1 MKSLQRIFAIVLKEI
16 RQLRRDRLTFGM
28 IVGIPVMQLLL
39 FGYAINTDVRHLSAA
54 VADLSST
61 AASRQLVMDLANTQV
76 IDIQYQVA
84 DTDALERLMRQGR
97 ISVGIFIPGDF
108 ERRLQQPERAAAQLL
123 IDGSDNIVQGAAA
136 LLARSA
142 RTSPYNDQPPVMEL
156 RTYYNPER
164 RSPVNTV
171 PGLVGIILTMT
182 MTLFTAVAIVRERE
196 RGNLEL
202 LITTPVRSS
211 ELMLA
216 KILPY
221 VFIGLI
227 QVSLVLLLGHLL
239 FAVPLRGA
247 LMNVYWVSLV
257 FIVANLA
264 HGPGH
269 LDARADP
276 VPGHAD
282 DLLHPAA
289 VDPAVRFHVPV
300 RRHAQASPV
309 DRRSAADDPLHA
321 PDPRGGA
328 ARRLSGGAVSG
339 TLHPSR
345 IHRGGDDRG
354 GEALPEAVGLERVE
368 PDCLTGQSG
377 RGRKSEV
384 AGELPVEAVGDL
396 RAWSVQVND
405 EFQVQILPSVAG

>member
-39 FGYAINTDVRHLSAA
+39 FGYAINTDVRHLSAGL
-54 VADLSST
+54 ADLSST

-76 IDIQYQVA
+76 IDIEYQVA
-84 DTDALERLMRQGR
+84 DTDALERLMREGK
-97 ISVGIFIPGDF
+97 ISVGIYIPADF
-108 ERRLQQPERAAAQLL
+108 ERRLQQPDRAAVQLL

-136 LLARSA
+136 LLARPA
-142 RTSPYNDQPPVMEL
+142 RVSPYDDRPPVMEL

-164 RSPVNTV
+164 RAPVNTV
-171 PGLVGIILTMT
+171 PGLIGIILTMT

-239 FAVPLRGA
+239 FDVPLRGT
-247 LMNVYWVSLV
+247 LINVYWVSLL

-264 HGPGH
+264 MG
-269 LDARADP
+269 LVISTLAQTQFQAMQMTFFI
-276 VPGHAD
+276 
-282 DLLHPAA
+282 LLPSILLSGFMFPFDGMPRPAQWIAEVLPMTHFMRLIRGVVLRGASLQELSMELLVLGGFIA
-289 VDPAVRFHVPV
+289 VAMTVAVRRF
-300 RRHAQASPV
+300 QK
-309 DRRSAADDPLHA
+309 
-321 PDPRGGA
+321 
-328 ARRLSGGAVSG
+328 RL
-339 TLHPSR
+339 
-345 IHRGGDDRG
+345 D
-354 GEALPEAVGLERVE
+354 
-368 PDCLTGQSG
+368 
-377 RGRKSEV
+377 
-384 AGELPVEAVGDL
+384 
-396 RAWSVQVND
+396 
-405 EFQVQILPSVAG
+405 

>member
-1 MKSLQRIFAIVLKEI
+1 MRSLQRMFAIVLKEI

-39 FGYAINTDVRHLSAA
+39 FGYAINTDVRHLSAGL
-54 VADLSST
+54 VDLAAT
-61 AASRQLVMDLANTQV
+61 AASRELVMQLAHTQV
-76 IDIQYQVA
+76 IDIEYQAA
-84 DTDALERLMRQGR
+84 DTDELERLMRQGK
-97 ISVGIFIPGDF
+97 ISVGIYIPADF

-136 LLARSA
+136 LLARAA
-142 RTSPYNDQPPVMEL
+142 RTSPYDDQPPALEL

-202 LITTPVRSS
+202 LITTPVRSW

-221 VFIGLI
+221 VVIGLI

-247 LMNVYWVSLV
+247 LLNVYWVSLL

-264 HGPGH
+264 LG
-269 LDARADP
+269 LVISTLAQTQFQAMQMTFFI
-276 VPGHAD
+276 
-282 DLLHPAA
+282 LLP
-289 VDPAVRFHVPV
+289 
-300 RRHAQASPV
+300 SI
-309 DRRSAADDPLHA
+309 L
-321 PDPRGGA
+321 
-328 ARRLSGGAVSG
+328 LSGFMFPFDGMPRPAQWIAEVLPMTHFMRLIRGVVLRGASLAELATELAILG
-339 TLHPSR
+339 AF
-345 IHRGGDDRG
+345 I
-354 GEALPEAVGLERVE
+354 AVAMTVAVLRF
-368 PDCLTGQSG
+368 
-377 RGRKSEV
+377 RKR
-384 AGELPVEAVGDL
+384 LD
-396 RAWSVQVND
+396 
-405 EFQVQILPSVAG
+405 